1 MRRLPRARESVRMGA
16 EMKFTNFIEDGIWL
30 KGNLHTH
37 TTNSDGEL
45 PPERVVR
52 AYRERGYQFLCLSD
66 HNIFT
71 AYPQF
76 NEKDKFVMIPGFELS
91 IHNDKS
97 PEKVMHVNVMSRNST
112 YDFEQ
117 DEEFDIPDPED
128 GLAFLR
134 NHAKNNILM
143 LNHPYWSALEWDEII
158 DLPGITCMEVYN
170 HASEWLD
177 LLGDDAREWDALL
190 KKAEDSGDWQRM
202 TAITAMSTATAGR
215 SI

>member
-97 PEKVMHVNVMSRNST
+97 PEKVMHVNVMGRNST
-112 YDFEQ
+112 YDFM
-117 DEEFDIPDPED
+117 
-128 GLAFLR
+128 
-134 NHAKNNILM
+134 NNT
-143 LNHPYWSALEWDEII
+143 D
-158 DLPGITCMEVYN
+158 
-170 HASEWLD
+170 
-177 LLGDDAREWDALL
+177 
-190 KKAEDSGDWQRM
+190 
-202 TAITAMSTATAGR
+202 
-215 SI
+215 

>member
-1 MRRLPRARESVRMGA
+1 
-16 EMKFTNFIEDGIWL
+16 
-30 KGNLHTH
+30 
-37 TTNSDGEL
+37 
-45 PPERVVR
+45 
-52 AYRERGYQFLCLSD
+52 
-66 HNIFT
+66 
-71 AYPQF
+71 
-76 NEKDKFVMIPGFELS
+76 MIPGFELS

-158 DLPGITCMEVYN
+158 DLPESPVWRYITMP
-170 HASEWLD
+170 ASGWIF
-177 LLGDDAREWDALL
+177 LGMMRE
-190 KKAEDSGDWQRM
+190 SGM
-202 TAITAMSTATAGR
+202 PF
-215 SI
+215 

>member
-76 NEKDKFVMIPGFELS
+76 NERI
-91 IHNDKS
+91 
-97 PEKVMHVNVMSRNST
+97 NS
-112 YDFEQ
+112 
-117 DEEFDIPDPED
+117 
-128 GLAFLR
+128 
-134 NHAKNNILM
+134 
-143 LNHPYWSALEWDEII
+143 
-158 DLPGITCMEVYN
+158 
-170 HASEWLD
+170 
-177 LLGDDAREWDALL
+177 
-190 KKAEDSGDWQRM
+190 
-202 TAITAMSTATAGR
+202 
-215 SI
+215 

>member
-134 NHAKNNILM
+134 NHAENNIERGMHM
-143 LNHPYWSALEWDEII
+143 LDEKMKSLNIK
-158 DLPGITCMEVYN
+158 L
-170 HASEWLD
+170 
-177 LLGDDAREWDALL
+177 
-190 KKAEDSGDWQRM
+190 SGRVLRKIVPLSLIHISM
-202 TAITAMSTATAGR
+202 RTLA
-215 SI
+215 